1 MKYFKKS
8 KFSFSKL
15 YLIVFITLI
24 SILSYINKDLI
35 YRSAVTINLGSLY
48 VNLLNEKAEIINLFN
63 SNNIE
68 NVSISMSSNNYVRL
82 QQERSKMVTGYVTYG
97 EQWKGENKYFK
108 SKYAKDGVKSDSKIK
123 LFGKTF

>member
-97 EQWKGENKYFK
+97 EQWKG
-108 SKYAKDGVKSDSKIK
+108 
-123 LFGKTF
+123 

>member
-48 VNLLNEKAEIINLFN
+48 VNLLNEKAEIIKLVLCLIRLAIIKIIPAIQKG
-63 SNNIE
+63 SVDLIQVLSPINNPPT
-68 NVSISMSSNNYVRL
+68 NKSLSIPF
-82 QQERSKMVTGYVTYG
+82 SK
-97 EQWKGENKYFK
+97 
-108 SKYAKDGVKSDSKIK
+108 
-123 LFGKTF
+123 